1 MDCSLMTRPSCS
13 MKGVGS
19 FEGQD
24 GLLLALVEGLL
35 PMVVNIPF
43 SCPPILWTFR
53 LDGLRNTKGQG

>member
-43 SCPPILWTFR
+43 NNNNKKILYFEE
-53 LDGLRNTKGQG
+53 